1 MAALNEPYHG
11 DMQGMRG
18 ADFQCYRQARRAGL
32 LGTFRAFVSSR
43 IQNLDAIVK
52 DSDHNL
58 PVVNSR
64 REVLFNSWKGIFS
77 GQGGFF
83 SQAPRIYSFSGKNVL
98 TDPTWPQK
106 IVWHGS
112 NARGERAMDA
122 YCDAWHS
129 SAPEKVGL
137 ASSLLSN
144 KLLDQEQYSCE
155 NRFIVL
161 CIEALAH
168 DRRRRRKR
176 DTDQR

>member
-1 MAALNEPYHG
+1 MSFAINSGQRITNRNQPL
-11 DMQGMRG
+11 
-18 ADFQCYRQARRAGL
+18 F
-32 LGTFRAFVSSR
+32 S

-52 DSDHNL
+52 TSDHEL
-58 PVVNSR
+58 PVVNTR

-98 TDPTWPQK
+98 TDLTWPQK

-129 SAPEKVGL
+129 AASDKLGL

-176 DTDQR
+176 DIYR